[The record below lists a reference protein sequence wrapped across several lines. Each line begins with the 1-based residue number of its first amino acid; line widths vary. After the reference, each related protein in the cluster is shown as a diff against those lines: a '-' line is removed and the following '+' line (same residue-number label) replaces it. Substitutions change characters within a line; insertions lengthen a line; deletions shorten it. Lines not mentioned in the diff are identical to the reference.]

1 MMRSLV
7 YKLTLAFVLV
17 ALVSAA
23 LVMVFIRFTNLG
35 RLYNLILNQARSDL
49 VESLTSFYQ
58 EHGSWEG
65 VQSVW
70 ASERP
75 WIAAPEFD
83 PANPNQNF
91 TGRPDDRRRMFAL
104 VDADGRVILGVQNE
118 YLQGALVPTRLLE
131 RNGTPIEVNGRQ
143 VGTLLSV
150 NRAPPLTPEETYFL
164 QRTNQALMIGAG
176 VAVLVAVLV
185 GIYLA
190 RTLTRPLQALT
201 RATQK
206 IAEGNLEQQVEVNS
220 QDEIGQLAQSFNR
233 MSQEVAR
240 ANLTRRQMTADIA
253 HDLRT
258 PLTVISG
265 YVESMRDGVLQ
276 PTEQRLALIYTE
288 IERLQ
293 KLIDDLRLLSLA
305 DAGKLPV
312 DPQPLAPL
320 ALLERASAPHQHRA
334 EQQGVALTIQAPSD
348 LPDITADEARMMQ
361 VFDNLIVN
369 ALRYT
374 PQGGQI
380 TLSAQSAGGDAVMLA
395 IQDTGSGIP
404 PEELSNVFERFYRAD
419 KSRAVENGESGLG
432 LAIVKALVEA
442 QGGKVWA
449 ESQPGQ
455 GTKICMRLPIATGA

>member
-1 MMRSLV
+1 MTRSLV

-17 ALVSAA
+17 ALISAA
-23 LVMVFIRFTNLG
+23 IVMVFIRFTNLV

-49 VESLTSFYQ
+49 VESLTSYYQ
-58 EHGSWEG
+58 ENGSWEG

-75 WIAAPEFD
+75 WIAVPDFD
-83 PANPNQNF
+83 PANPNQDF
-91 TGRPDDRRRMFAL
+91 ASRPNDRRRMFAL
-104 VDADGRVILGVQNE
+104 VDANGRVILGVQNE

-131 RNGTPIEVNGRQ
+131 RNGTPIEVNGQR
-143 VGTLLSV
+143 VGTLLSA

-176 VAVLVAVLV
+176 VAVLVAMLV

-206 IAEGNLEQQVEVNS
+206 IAEGNLEQQVEVKS

-312 DPQPLAPL
+312 NPQPLAPL
-320 ALLERASAPHQHRA
+320 AILERASAPHQHRA
-334 EQQGVALTIQAPSD
+334 AQQGVSLTLQAPGGLQD
-348 LPDITADEARMMQ
+348 VAADEARMMQ
-361 VFDNLIVN
+361 VFDNLIIN

-380 TLSAQSAGGDAVMLA
+380 TLAAQTGGEDAVVLS

-404 PEELSNVFERFYRAD
+404 AQDLDRVFERFYRSD
-419 KSRAVENGESGLG
+419 PSRAAENGESGLG

-449 ESQPGQ
+449 ESKPGM
-455 GTKICMRLPIATGA
+455 GTKISMRLPIATTA